1 MYTKEDFMKAI
12 EEEALKHELT
22 AALYHAGDPRFLQM
36 QGSIAQMLAM
46 YSQQIEVAMQEP
58 FLKSR
63 DATVL
68 ADAALK
74 GLIFTAKP
82 ATVRIK
88 VVNNGN
94 VPVRIEAGRYIF
106 DASGRM
112 YHIDSPVTIP
122 EAEREFGEAEII
134 ATQIQYEKQIYTLTE
149 SYPFYALEIDNP
161 KDGSYIST
169 LQVKVND
176 ELFEPCFKFNGVSA
190 GEKVF
195 HVESDEY
202 KRLYVKFGESSV
214 VGWQPSIGDV
224 VTIEC
229 GQCFGDIQP
238 ELGSA
243 FSLQY
248 IQADEENDIKLEM
261 KALDKAGQAP
271 IDIATL
277 RDLCSYPSTYDDN
290 AVFLGEFD
298 KLLRK
303 KFSYLAF
310 LSVWNEQVEEKAR
323 GANINNVNTL
333 FYSFAL
339 PDNARETVESVKRQ
353 IALAIISADDS
364 YKTKFISPVV
374 EKIRC
379 TVSATIA
386 MAYDPVQVRAQIIDV
401 LLRTYGK
408 NAFSTKQGKIVVKN
422 KDIFNLLSQEI
433 PALMDARSDLNVS
446 VSMSSRGNPEMFRY
460 MDTSSI
466 SINLTSDGYESS
478 VWGGGY
484 NTLG

>member
-1 MYTKEDFMKAI
+1 MYTKEDFMKAV

-22 AALYHAGDPRFLQM
+22 AALYQAGDPRFMQM
-36 QGSIAQMLAM
+36 QGAIAQMLAM

-68 ADAALK
+68 ADAAMK

-82 ATVRIK
+82 ATVRLK
-88 VVNNGN
+88 ATNSGN
-94 VPVRIEAGRYIF
+94 LPVRIGAGRYLF

-122 EAEREFGEAEII
+122 ESERDRGEAEII
-134 ATQIQYEKQIYTLTE
+134 ATQLQFTTQTFTLTE
-149 SYPFYALEIDNP
+149 SNPFHTLEIESP

-169 LQVKVND
+169 LQVKVNNEIFD
-176 ELFEPCFKFNGVSA
+176 PCFKFNGVSA

-195 HVESDEY
+195 NVESDEY
-202 KRLYVKFGESSV
+202 KRLFVKFGENSV
-214 VGWQPSIGDV
+214 VGWQPNIGDKIA
-224 VTIEC
+224 IEC
-229 GQCFGDIQP
+229 GQCFGDVSP

-248 IQADEENDIKLEM
+248 IQADEENDVKLEM
-261 KALDKAGQAP
+261 KSLERAGQNP
-271 IDIATL
+271 LDVATL
-277 RDLCSYPSTYDDN
+277 RDLCAYPSTYDDN

-310 LSVWNEQVEEKAR
+310 LTVWNEQIEEKAR
-323 GANINNVNTL
+323 GANISNVNTL
-333 FYSFAL
+333 FYSFAR
-339 PDNARETVESVKRQ
+339 PDNARETKESVKKQ
-353 IALAIISADDS
+353 IALAIAASDDS
-364 YKTKFISPVV
+364 YKTKFVEPAI
-374 EKIRC
+374 EKIQC

-386 MAYDPVQVRAQIIDV
+386 MAYDPAQVKAQITDV
-401 LLRTYGK
+401 LLRMYGK

-422 KDIFNLLSQEI
+422 KDAFNLLSQEI
-433 PALMDARSDLNVS
+433 PALMDKRSDLNVIVTS
-446 VSMSSRGNPEMFRY
+446 GTNRAPEVFRY
-460 MDTSSI
+460 MDESSI
-466 SINLTSDGYESS
+466 RIELTSEGYESS

-484 NTLG
+484 NSLG